1 MNRQRQALILQNPC
15 AHTFACVYMLW
26 LNKYAYVCMSVCMHG
41 CMYVNLYVRAYL
53 HMCVC
58 CTWTRA
64 MRAHAQTCTC
74 TQMLQTRR
82 HACAHTHTCT
92 SRRPHVVSCT
102 VCVCMCMCIQIH
114 THTYIHLYVY
124 LYIYMYMYRY
134 TYTYIFRYMYIH
146 NQQCYSNQH
155 EGHLLECCVIVCYR
169 MRFEIFAVWYA
180 MLNNILHS
188 VVPWPVVLCFVM
200 LRCVLLC

>member
-1 MNRQRQALILQNPC
+1 MHVCLHAWMYVCESVCTCIS
-15 AHTFACVYMLW
+15 
-26 LNKYAYVCMSVCMHG
+26 AYVCM
-41 CMYVNLYVRAYL
+41 L
-53 HMCVC
+53 HMDARNAR
-58 CTWTRA
+58 TRTDMHLHTNA
-64 MRAHAQTCTC
+64 ADAQARMRT
-74 TQMLQTRR
+74 
-82 HACAHTHTCT
+82 HTHTCT